1 MIKTQL
7 KNSMLIRYIDNL
19 LDKLLQFC
27 SFPSVHHHSRLLSP
41 TKLTVQL
48 SGGLLPQYIMTNKA
62 DITSGVDIL
71 TS

>member
-1 MIKTQL
+1 MFICLFVFLCKHNKKNDVYTIKTQL

-41 TKLTVQL
+41 TKLIV
-48 SGGLLPQYIMTNKA
+48 
-62 DITSGVDIL
+62 
-71 TS
+71 